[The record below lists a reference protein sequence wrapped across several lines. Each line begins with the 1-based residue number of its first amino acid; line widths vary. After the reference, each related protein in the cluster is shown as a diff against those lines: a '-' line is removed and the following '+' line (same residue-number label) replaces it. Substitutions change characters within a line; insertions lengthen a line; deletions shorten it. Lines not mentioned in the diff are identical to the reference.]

1 MTKCDQAKNCINRN
15 LRNEIIKPLSPL
27 SNAHTQAK
35 DPFQENEGVLR
46 LSAFHR

>member
-15 LRNEIIKPLSPL
+15 LRNEIIEPQPPRSD
-27 SNAHTQAK
+27 AHTQAK

-46 LSAFHR
+46 LSAFNR